1 MSGESS
7 NGVACVAGVR
17 WEGRGGGV
25 GGLHVEVRSTG
36 GVPFLPLR
44 FFNFPLHTPPL

>member
-7 NGVACVAGVR
+7 NGVACVAGVQ
-17 WEGRGGGV
+17 WEVRRGGG
-25 GGLHVEVRSTG
+25 GLLVEVRSKG

-44 FFNFPLHTPPL
+44 FFNFPLHSPL

>member
-1 MSGESS
+1 MVSFKWRSVG
-7 NGVACVAGVR
+7 R
-17 WEGRGGGV
+17 EGG

>member
-7 NGVACVAGVR
+7 NGVVQMAFG
-17 WEGRGGGV
+17 GKGGGGV